1 MTCLSSSSND
11 TEKYETSNYR
21 TFLEYIR
28 LGYRLIKPR
37 KKVRFKTMLPYNG
50 CYYLVPTINCSK
62 FYTILIFKR
71 PVAGEVALVTGAGQG
86 IGRQIAYQLG
96 KLKAT
101 VICVDINEETNS
113 ETVKHIQDTDGVAFG

>member
-1 MTCLSSSSND
+1 
-11 TEKYETSNYR
+11 
-21 TFLEYIR
+21 
-28 LGYRLIKPR
+28 
-37 KKVRFKTMLPYNG
+37 MLFFH
-50 CYYLVPTINCSK
+50 YLVLAINCSI

>member
-1 MTCLSSSSND
+1 MQYFFNKFMLGCTV
-11 TEKYETSNYR
+11 NY
-21 TFLEYIR
+21 
-28 LGYRLIKPR
+28 LG
-37 KKVRFKTMLPYNG
+37 KTTN
-50 CYYLVPTINCSK
+50 
-62 FYTILIFKR
+62 FYFCQR

-101 VICVDINEETNS
+101 VICVDINEETNN

>member
-1 MTCLSSSSND
+1 MFGCTVDIL
-11 TEKYETSNYR
+11 EKLQ
-21 TFLEYIR
+21 F
-28 LGYRLIKPR
+28 
-37 KKVRFKTMLPYNG
+37 F
-50 CYYLVPTINCSK
+50 
-62 FYTILIFKR
+62 IFCKR

-101 VICVDINEETNS
+101 VICVDINEETNN

>member
-1 MTCLSSSSND
+1 MLCF
-11 TEKYETSNYR
+11 R
-21 TFLEYIR
+21 TTPDFI
-28 LGYRLIKPR
+28 
-37 KKVRFKTMLPYNG
+37 TMILYN
-50 CYYLVPTINCSK
+50 
-62 FYTILIFKR
+62 LIFKR